1 MSSPQKKFLKKII
14 ELYIIP
20 KRRIIP
26 RKSMGQNKLAK
37 PEFLEKISSFA
48 TEKDVVIEVGGGEGN
63 LTELLEEN
71 SLLTISFE
79 PDERLFENLIKRVD
93 FGIFIKKDFFE
104 FEFEQLKNP
113 QEIKKNNPDEV
124 IIKGD
129 EAKIEQILKNQKTF
143 KIISNIPFYISSP
156 LIHRIVLD
164 IFYIKSVHI
173 LVQKEFAEKIS
184 AKEGES
190 IYSAISCITR
200 FFYEPK
206 IEFIIPNFF
215 FIPRPEVHS
224 AFISL
229 YPKEE
234 SKNLFDLGDARKS
247 KEMIAEFIDFT
258 YSLFKR
264 RKKAQDG
271 KRVYEL
277 SPDEVFDLFKK
288 RKNQKPQ

>member
-1 MSSPQKKFLKKII
+1 MSSPQRRFLKKIV

-48 TEKDVVIEVGGGEGN
+48 NEEDVVIEVGGGEGN
-63 LTELLEEN
+63 LTELLEEK
-71 SLLTISFE
+71 SILVISFE

-93 FGIFIKKDFFE
+93 FGIFIKNDFFE
-104 FEFEQLKNP
+104 FEFEHLKNIH
-113 QEIKKNNPDEV
+113 EMKKNNPDKV

-129 EAKIEQILKNQKTF
+129 EAKIEQILKSQKTF
-143 KIISNIPFYISSP
+143 KIVSNIPFYISSP
-156 LIHRIVLD
+156 LIHRIILD

-184 AKEGES
+184 AKEGEI

-206 IEFIIPNFF
+206 IEFVIPNFF

-234 SKNLFDLGDARKS
+234 SKNLFDLGDTKKS
-247 KEMIAEFIDFT
+247 KEFIAEFIDFT

-264 RKKAQDG
+264 RKKSQNG

-277 SPDEVFDLFKK
+277 SPEEVFELFKK

>member
-1 MSSPQKKFLKKII
+1 
-14 ELYIIP
+14 
-20 KRRIIP
+20 
-26 RKSMGQNKLAK
+26 MGQNKLAK

-48 TEKDVVIEVGGGEGN
+48 TEEDVVIEIGGGEGN

-104 FEFEQLKNP
+104 FEFEHLKNS
-113 QEIKKNNPDEV
+113 QEMKKNNPDEV

-129 EAKIEQILKNQKTF
+129 EAKIEQILKNQKSF
-143 KIISNIPFYISSP
+143 KIISNIPFYISSQ
-156 LIHRIVLD
+156 LIHRVVLD

-184 AKEGES
+184 AKEGEK

-229 YPKEE
+229 YPKEK
-234 SKNLFDLGDARKS
+234 SKNLFNLGDIQNS

-277 SPDEVFDLFKK
+277 SPEEVFELFKK